1 MNLLFLAHS
10 SQRGGAEFCLDT
22 TLKCL
27 NRAQI
32 EPFVIFPSDGPM
44 AESAKRLGIHV
55 EFLPWSW
62 WMLYEPSLW
71 EWKNRLGIPGRQ
83 IFLSR
88 FIRDH
93 HIDAVYT
100 NTVCL
105 FEGALA
111 ARRAGIPHVTHIHE
125 VLLDEFMRPR
135 WFSLPKIVRF
145 FYRNSQSVIFESD
158 PARKIA
164 EELLISAVKKPEAEK
179 LLQKSAVVS
188 NSSRLTLEEVKSFG
202 PTQAE
207 PTWRELAQYG
217 VEPGRW
223 TALWLGRFSE
233 RKNPFLLL
241 QAVERLPEN
250 VRGAIQII
258 FAGAGPLEE
267 SLRVEFQAK
276 NLGNVCRIVPFQ
288 TDIRPLLRLA
298 KTLVLTSHEES
309 FGLVLIEAGMFAL
322 PTIAVR
328 SQGPCEIIQDG
339 ETGFLVPDEE
349 PAILAQKILALFQS
363 SELCETLGFKNQKRV
378 MEFYDPWKNTAKIEN
393 ELKKIGL
400 N

>member
-1 MNLLFLAHS
+1 M
-10 SQRGGAEFCLDT
+10 
-22 TLKCL
+22 
-27 NRAQI
+27 
-32 EPFVIFPSDGPM
+32 
-44 AESAKRLGIHV
+44 
-55 EFLPWSW
+55 
-62 WMLYEPSLW
+62 
-71 EWKNRLGIPGRQ
+71 
-83 IFLSR
+83 
-88 FIRDH
+88 
-93 HIDAVYT
+93 
-100 NTVCL
+100 
-105 FEGALA
+105 
-111 ARRAGIPHVTHIHE
+111 
-125 VLLDEFMRPR
+125 
-135 WFSLPKIVRF
+135 
-145 FYRNSQSVIFESD
+145 
-158 PARKIA
+158 
-164 EELLISAVKKPEAEK
+164 
-179 LLQKSAVVS
+179 
-188 NSSRLTLEEVKSFG
+188 
-202 PTQAE
+202 
-207 PTWRELAQYG
+207 
-217 VEPGRW
+217 
-223 TALWLGRFSE
+223 
-233 RKNPFLLL
+233 
-241 QAVERLPEN
+241 ERLPEN

-267 SLRVEFQAK
+267 SLRVEIQAK